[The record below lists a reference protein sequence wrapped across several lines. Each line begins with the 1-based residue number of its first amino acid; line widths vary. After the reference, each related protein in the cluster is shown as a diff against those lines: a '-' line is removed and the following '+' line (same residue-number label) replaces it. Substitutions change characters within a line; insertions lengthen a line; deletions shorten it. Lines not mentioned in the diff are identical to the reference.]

1 MSLGGGLA
9 KGKLLSGST
18 VRTEAKK
25 LLSISALSSSLVMFL
40 PFSVKVST
48 VWEEREKWR
57 V

>member
-9 KGKLLSGST
+9 KGKSLSGST